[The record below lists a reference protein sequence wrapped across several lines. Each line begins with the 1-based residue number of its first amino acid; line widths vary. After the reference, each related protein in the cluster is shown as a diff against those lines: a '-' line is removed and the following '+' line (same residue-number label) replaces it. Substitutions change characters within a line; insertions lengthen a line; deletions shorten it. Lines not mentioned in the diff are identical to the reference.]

1 MNFQKGANR
10 LLVVLVVIWEALWL
24 LPLRARKRVT
34 LSLHVRCARM
44 DELDPS

>member
-24 LPLRARKRVT
+24 LPLSVDHGRRVIVMERLVLQEAR
-34 LSLHVRCARM
+34 S
-44 DELDPS
+44 